1 MDIHPKKLLEKI
13 GSPQDPDIEGSAHP
27 ATAEKAQVVQGP
39 RLQRSSLLPR
49 KQNCLERDYLCSTA
63 KQTTPKLTIVATVL
77 WNVSTWHQEKELFI
91 THNWLYNFS
100 VVIGWPQSWH
110 HSAEV
115 FHHGSSKEAPSPHAI
130 GCLQMRCP
138 SQSYRA
144 EKDHKRGTLQEK
156 KFLNSLEVKLRQVC
170 LKFYH
175 SFKGKKQKWHSTS
188 SLPAGN
194 SHHIFNPAVVGFW
207 GPVLES
213 GSEIGFNVSSSEK
226 LTKENSSATTW
237 TESRPWN
244 VGQNMFM
251 YKTEKK
257 SSWILV
263 LDAHMY
269 QISKG

>member
-1 MDIHPKKLLEKI
+1 MGVSPKI
-13 GSPQDPDIEGSAHP
+13 GVPQNGWFIRENPIRIDDLGVP
-27 ATAEKAQVVQGP
+27 
-39 RLQRSSLLPR
+39 LF
-49 KQNCLERDYLCSTA
+49 LE
-63 KQTTPKLTIVATVL
+63 TPI
-77 WNVSTWHQEKELFI
+77 N
-91 THNWLYNFS
+91 NFS

-130 GCLQMRCP
+130 GRLQMRCP
-138 SQSYRA
+138 SQSCRA
-144 EKDHKRGTLQEK
+144 EKDQKRGTLQEK
-156 KFLNSLEVKLRQVC
+156 KFLNWLEVKSRQVC

-175 SFKGKKQKWHSTS
+175 SFKRKKQKMTLNFIS
-188 SLPAGN
+188 SSWEY
-194 SHHIFNPAVVGFW
+194 SHHIFNPAAVGFW

-226 LTKENSSATTW
+226 LTKENSSATW

-251 YKTEKK
+251 YTTEKK

-263 LDAHMY
+263 LYAHMY